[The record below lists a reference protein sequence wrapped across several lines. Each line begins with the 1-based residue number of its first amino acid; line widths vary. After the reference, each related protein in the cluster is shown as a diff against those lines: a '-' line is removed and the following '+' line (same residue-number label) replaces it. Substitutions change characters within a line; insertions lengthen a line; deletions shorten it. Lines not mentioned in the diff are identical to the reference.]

1 MNDWFQDLDR
11 ETFCNSPIF
20 LCFYLFT
27 LLYNSFQ
34 LFYFAISFYTLI
46 HSLMLLNCFFK
57 LYFVSILHEKFSS
70 LDSETVRNKL
80 LPVLRQ
86 ISDLSYELTKTL
98 HLATSPQLFHSKL
111 KTLLFNKSY
120 PDSSSSPYLPPCL
133 NSKHHPP

>member
-1 MNDWFQDLDR
+1 M
-11 ETFCNSPIF
+11 F
-20 LCFYLFT
+20 LFVYFT
-27 LLYNSFQ
+27 LQFISVILLCNLFLHFNSFVNVIK
-34 LFYFAISFYTLI
+34 LF
-46 HSLMLLNCFFK
+46 FFK

-133 NSKHHPP
+133 